1 MLQVRRNG
9 NDFIARLSFDERK
22 RVNFMGFK
30 WDKNLSRWSTPN
42 ARAAYRLFENCD
54 GPTKNKLIHDLELP
68 FNYPDRS
75 IKVIVP
81 TWITPFAHQ
90 IEFARWVL
98 SRRSSYIAGEAG
110 TGKSATLG
118 LCLNTVPGRAIVTCP
133 SFLKLNW
140 DDEIEKWST
149 VYKTTQILKKA
160 SDHLDPDADVLVVP
174 DSLLHVHEFRE
185 KFFTQTFDYLF
196 IDEAHRFKTKDAK
209 RTTSLLGARRVKVK
223 KERVTWKGFHHI
235 CKRTIAMSGT
245 PMPNRPIELFPLVSR
260 HAPQAVNYFDPHRFG
275 LRYCNGHLTD
285 YGWDYTGASNLEELN
300 TVLCRNYMIV
310 KRLEDCVDLPPKL
323 PAKFIYI
330 DDDRPKDLK
339 GDEMKILKRFRVTD
353 LIRLEVE
360 RSEKF
365 RDSVTDKLE
374 ASPELGAFAFLS
386 QLRLLNGLRKVDASV
401 SALRGMVDTYGKLVV
416 FCWHTEVVKA
426 LTERLLNVCP
436 LVITGKTSNVQRNA
450 AVKAFQTKDKH
461 RLLIGN
467 IQAMGVGLTMT
478 ASSTPVFVEPSW
490 VPGENDQA
498 ISRVH
503 RIGQTGVTRP
513 FFLVVKNS
521 LDHLI
526 LNAHQDKKLNIVS
539 AIRPIF

>member
-1 MLQVRRNG
+1 MLQVRRDG

-22 RVNFMGFK
+22 RVSFMGFK

-68 FNYPDRS
+68 FNFPDRS
-75 IKVIVP
+75 INVVAP
-81 TWITPFAHQ
+81 SWITPYSHQ

-98 SRRSSYIAGEAG
+98 SRRASYIAGEAG

-149 VYKTTQILKKA
+149 VYKITQILKKA
-160 SDHLDPDADVLVVP
+160 SDHLDPEADIYITP

-185 KFFTQTFDYLF
+185 KFFTQTFDYNF
-196 IDEAHRFKTKDAK
+196 IDESHRFKTAKAK
-209 RTTSLLGARRVKVK
+209 RTMSLLGARKVKVK

-245 PMPNRPIELFPLVSR
+245 PMPNRPLELYPLVSR
-260 HAPQAVNYFDPHRFG
+260 HAPQALNYFDPHRFG
-275 LRYCNGHLTD
+275 LRYCDGHLTD
-285 YGWDYTGASNLEELN
+285 YGWDYTGASHLEELN
-300 TVLCRNYMIV
+300 IVLCRNYMIV

-330 DDDRPKDLK
+330 DDDRPNDLK

-374 ASPELGAFAFLS
+374 ASPELGAFGFLS
-386 QLRLLNGLRKVDASV
+386 QLRLLTGLRKVGACA
-401 SALRGMVDTYGKLVV
+401 SALKEMIESYDKIIV
-416 FCWHTEVVKA
+416 FCWHKEVVLA
-426 LTERLLNVCP
+426 LALALGQFSP
-436 LVITGKTSNVQRNA
+436 LVITGKTPNTQRHEI
-450 AVKAFQTKDKH
+450 VKSFQTNSAHKF
-461 RLLIGN
+461 LIGN
-467 IQAMGVGLTMT
+467 IQAMGVGLNLT
-478 ASSTPVFVEPSW
+478 ASSVVAFVEPSW
-490 VPGENDQA
+490 VPGENDQGV
-498 ISRVH
+498 SRAY
-503 RIGQTGVTRP
+503 RIGQLGTVRP
-513 FFLVVKNS
+513 FFFVVKDS
-521 LDHLI
+521 LDHLV
-526 LNAHQDKKLNIVS
+526 LNAHQDKKLNISSV
-539 AIRPIF
+539 IKPVF